1 MVQIVSCTQP
11 VTREVKADREE
22 SLTAPDY
29 GPVGGGIASRVAV
42 RPMRVVVVGQGYVG
56 LPLAL
61 HAADAGHHV
70 IGFDT
75 DRAKIEDLKSG
86 RSPIEDIAD
95 DQLRSALRGGRYRPS
110 SRPRDLV
117 GFDIAVIAVPTPLAG
132 GAPDLSFV
140 RAAGHLAGVHLRAGA
155 LVVLESTSYPGTTQI
170 LGDVLESASGLK
182 RGVDFGL
189 GFSPERID
197 PGNRYW
203 TVATTPKIVSGID
216 TVSLARV
223 AEFYNGLI
231 DRVVLVDRC
240 EEAELAKLLENTFRA
255 VNVALVNELAEIA
268 RRAGVDLRRALAA
281 AATKPFGFM
290 AFDPGPG
297 IGGHCLPVDPIYL
310 SWWAEQAGGNRSALI
325 DTAAQINNSR
335 PGQVVDRLAHA
346 LRTRDRDLAGAQ
358 ILLLGLAY
366 KPGSGDIR
374 ESPAI
379 EVAQSLTAHGAHVV
393 ACDPFVSARAAA
405 DAGIVLADDVGLELV
420 SVDAVVVMTDH
431 DCFDYERIA
440 TEAAFVL
447 DCRGRLAVSST
458 VEQL

>member
-1 MVQIVSCTQP
+1 METDP
-11 VTREVKADREE
+11 GKLA
-22 SLTAPDY
+22 APDHSQPEA
-29 GPVGGGIASRVAV
+29 GVAV
-42 RPMRVVVVGQGYVG
+42 RPLRVVVVGQGYVG

-61 HAADAGHHV
+61 HAADVGHHV

-75 DRAKIEDLKSG
+75 DRAKVENLKSG

-95 DQLRSALRGGRYRPS
+95 NALESALSSGRYRPS

-117 GFDIAVIAVPTPLAG
+117 GFDIAVIAVPTPLTD

-140 RAAGHLAGVHLRAGA
+140 RSAGHLVGVHLRAGA

-197 PGNRYW
+197 PGNRHW

-216 TVSLARV
+216 AVSLARV
-223 AEFYNGLI
+223 AEFYSGLV

-255 VNVALVNELAEIA
+255 VNIAVVNELAEIA
-268 RRAGVDLRRALAA
+268 RRAGVDFRRALAA

-310 SWWAEQAGGNRSALI
+310 SWWAAQHGGSRSALI
-325 DTAAQINNSR
+325 DLAAQINNSR
-335 PGQVVDRLAHA
+335 PGQVVDRLTHT
-346 LRTRDRDLAGAQ
+346 LRARDRDLAGAQ

-379 EVAQSLTAHGAHVV
+379 EVARLLTARGARVV
-393 ACDPFVSARAAA
+393 ACDPFVGDSAAA
-405 DAGIVLADDVGLELV
+405 GIAVTDDVGLELAAA
-420 SVDAVVVMTDH
+420 DAVVVLTDH
-431 DCFDYERIA
+431 DCFDYDQIA
-440 TEAAFVL
+440 AEAAFVL
-447 DCRGRLAVSST
+447 DCRGRLAAGAT